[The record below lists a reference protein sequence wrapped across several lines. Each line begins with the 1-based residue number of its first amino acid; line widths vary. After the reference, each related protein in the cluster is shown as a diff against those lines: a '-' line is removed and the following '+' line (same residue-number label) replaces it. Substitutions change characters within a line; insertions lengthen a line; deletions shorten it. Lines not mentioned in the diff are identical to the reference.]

1 MLQIGKEVE
10 SNRTENSIVKQ
21 EAKGA
26 HLIDFIIIQADK
38 KIWKM
43 SAALLQGVVRLY
55 PS

>member
-1 MLQIGKEVE
+1 MLQIGKVVE

-26 HLIDFIIIQADK
+26 HLIDLIQADK

-43 SAALLQGVVRLY
+43 SAALFQGVVRLY
-55 PS
+55 PL